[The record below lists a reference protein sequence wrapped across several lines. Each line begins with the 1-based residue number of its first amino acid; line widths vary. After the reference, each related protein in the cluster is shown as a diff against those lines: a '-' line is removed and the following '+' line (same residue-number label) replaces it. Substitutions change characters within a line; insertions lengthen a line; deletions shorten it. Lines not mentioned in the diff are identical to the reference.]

1 MHDIF
6 LSYSTDDRE
15 RLVPLVA
22 ALEQQ
27 GWSVFWD
34 HRSVPIGEKWR
45 EVIEEAVC
53 QCRCVIVVWSQASV
67 KSKWVKEEAS
77 EGSRRDVLLPIR
89 VDDVLPPF
97 GFREDQAGNFIGWNG
112 TADYSEFTRLTDRIR
127 SLLEEQAKRE
137 AVEAAE
143 RERLAKERTAAD
155 QKARDDAERQRW
167 LDESQAR
174 LAAEEA
180 TKQKKL
186 AQERAAEQKARE
198 EAEQQAIARADQL
211 KREQAAAE
219 EKARKEAARQTK
231 INQYPPDKKFP
242 LIPAL
247 LLTTAVLGVGGYY
260 WKSSVGA
267 SLAGDSSA
275 QQESLAGQ
283 APTAVPVAALPP
295 PEPTPA
301 EQLQQVETWL
311 QSDDKTQWAEAV
323 KQLEKLSNADNVDA
337 KFILGGLYYLGKKG
351 VKANPTEGC
360 KLYKEA
366 AAKSHKQAEKIINDK
381 TCE

>member
-260 WKSSVGA
+260 WKSSDRVEMTDSTRHPSHTTGHTVFRIRRLNRTA
-267 SLAGDSSA
+267 S
-275 QQESLAGQ
+275 
-283 APTAVPVAALPP
+283 
-295 PEPTPA
+295 
-301 EQLQQVETWL
+301 
-311 QSDDKTQWAEAV
+311 
-323 KQLEKLSNADNVDA
+323 
-337 KFILGGLYYLGKKG
+337 
-351 VKANPTEGC
+351 
-360 KLYKEA
+360 
-366 AAKSHKQAEKIINDK
+366 
-381 TCE
+381 